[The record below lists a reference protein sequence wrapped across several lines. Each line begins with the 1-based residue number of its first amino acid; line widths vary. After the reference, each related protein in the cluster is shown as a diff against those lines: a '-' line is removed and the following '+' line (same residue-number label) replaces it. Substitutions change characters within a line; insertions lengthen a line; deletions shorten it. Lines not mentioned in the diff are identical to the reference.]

1 MKPDGSSACRIGKVR
16 SRARGTRMS
25 ESPIRPLRQLRR
37 GRRRRGRQRRRR
49 RRRRRFRCGQFLR
62 GRLSLFPGH
71 KVLRLDPEYYRPAGP
86 LSDEQLGVNELWIRL
101 CVPQPP
107 VPARLPSSSRP
118 LAVKLA
124 GQTDIRRRACPPSL
138 RRRRARRKEGGKVRE
153 RERERER
160 GEGEYAAKGRFA
172 RIKQD
177 LRGG

>member
-1 MKPDGSSACRIGKVR
+1 
-16 SRARGTRMS
+16 
-25 ESPIRPLRQLRR
+25 
-37 GRRRRGRQRRRR
+37 
-49 RRRRRFRCGQFLR
+49 
-62 GRLSLFPGH
+62 
-71 KVLRLDPEYYRPAGP
+71 